1 MEYEDYDL
9 DSEKSKKSIKEM
21 LQSDKEL
28 IAAMKLREDQQT
40 ETKS

>member
-9 DSEKSKKSIKEM
+9 DSEKSKESIKEM